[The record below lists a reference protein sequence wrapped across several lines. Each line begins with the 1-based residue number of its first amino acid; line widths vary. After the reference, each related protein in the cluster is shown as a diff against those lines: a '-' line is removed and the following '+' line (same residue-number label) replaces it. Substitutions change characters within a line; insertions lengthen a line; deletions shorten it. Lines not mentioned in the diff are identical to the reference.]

1 VSCFASPLWPSS
13 QGGWR
18 PRTKSPQQYASN
30 PAANWKSKDTAIYLL
45 TSIASRGATVQH
57 GVTSTNV
64 LVDVVQFFGQNVFPD
79 LQNPEASPN
88 VFLLVDAIKFLHT
101 FRNQLTKE
109 QLLSVLPLLITHLSS
124 TNYVVSTYAATTI
137 ERVLFI
143 RINGQAQFSQADV
156 RPFAQDILT
165 ALFGRIEAGETPE
178 KMAENDYLM
187 RCVMRVI
194 LTARQALTPVYP
206 GVLQHLVGIIGEIS
220 KNPSN
225 PKFNQYAFESVSAL
239 IRYVSRAPTASSRD
253 SSWDWTQARMRFL
266 APS

>member
-1 VSCFASPLWPSS
+1 M
-13 QGGWR
+13 
-18 PRTKSPQQYASN
+18 QQYAAN
-30 PAANWKSKDTAIYLL
+30 PAENWKSKDTAIYLL
-45 TSIASRGATVQH
+45 TSIASRGATIQH

-79 LQNPEASPN
+79 LQDPSQSPN
-88 VFLLVDAIKFLHT
+88 ILLLVDAIKFLHT

-124 TNYVVSTYAATTI
+124 VNYVVSTYAATTI
-137 ERVLFI
+137 ERILFI
-143 RINGQAQFSQADV
+143 RVNGQAQFSQADV

-165 ALFGRIEAGETPE
+165 ALFGRIEAGQTPE

-194 LTARQALTPVYP
+194 LTARQSLTPVYSV
-206 GVLQHLVGIIGEIS
+206 VLQHLVGIVGEIS

-225 PKFNQYAFESVSAL
+225 PKFNQYTFEAVSAL
-239 IRYVSRAPTASSRD
+239 IRCVLCSPSCATAKV
-253 SSWDWTQARMRFL
+253 
-266 APS
+266 